1 MVFRDRDGTIEVP
14 ADDIRS
20 ILPDALT
27 ESQEMEAPVF
37 LREGLEMKIQK
48 TQSSG
53 FDDLEIAIQVEGV
66 HEG

>member
-1 MVFRDRDGTIEVP
+1 MVFRDCDGTIEVP

-53 FDDLEIAIQVEGV
+53 FDDLEVAIQVEGV